1 MLIRRTQVWDRQR
14 RGSSAIP
21 PFTISPNSPSLQFE
35 IAMEETEK
43 MTVYAQ
49 EDRDAA
55 REELDKLEAAYK
67 EVVEGPDKEIGEEVR
82 RRVGPRIRELSS
94 AVAAMEEL
102 AQNQD

>member
-1 MLIRRTQVWDRQR
+1 
-14 RGSSAIP
+14 
-21 PFTISPNSPSLQFE
+21 
-35 IAMEETEK
+35 MEETEK

-49 EDRDAA
+49 DDRDAA

-67 EVVEGPDKEIGEEVR
+67 EVVDGSDKELGEEIK

-102 AQNQD
+102 AQHQD